1 MNDSAKILVVD
12 DVEMNLEML
21 ECMLMFQGTILK
33 AFNGRQALEILEQNP
48 DTDIILLDLE
58 MPVMDGFETL
68 LALKQD
74 DRFMDIPVIV
84 ITASRSEVH
93 RTLASGANDF
103 LAKPYDTE
111 ELLLRVKNHIHSKKL
126 TDLTRD
132 MNRILEAEVTKK
144 TAELHNA
151 LELSREAEYE
161 IILRLG
167 KAADFRDEDTG
178 MHTKRISEFSK
189 LLATLA
195 GLPEQECLTL
205 HRAAALHDVG
215 KIGIKDQ
222 ILLKP
227 GGLDNTEF
235 KAMKLHTVIGG
246 LILADAKRFP
256 VLEAGRIIALQHH
269 EKWDGSG
276 YPANL
281 KGDDIH
287 ILSRIVTIVD
297 VYDALR
303 SVRPYKEALSLVETL
318 DIMSPERGKT
328 FDPVLYDIFVHHV
341 DEFVILE
348 KKLCGLPGDV
358 EVVPVGSG
366 AL

>member
-1 MNDSAKILVVD
+1 MSEPTKILAVD

-21 ECMLMFQGTILK
+21 ECMLSFQGTVLK
-33 AFNGRQALEILEQNP
+33 AVNGRQALDILEQNP

-74 DRFMDIPVIV
+74 DRFKEIPVIV
-84 ITASRSEVH
+84 ITAGRSEVH
-93 RTLASGANDF
+93 RTLALGANDF
-103 LAKPYDTE
+103 LAKPYDPE

-132 MNRILEAEVTKK
+132 MNRMLEAEVCKK
-144 TAELHNA
+144 TAELQTA
-151 LELSREAEYE
+151 LAQSREAEYE

-167 KAADFRDEDTG
+167 KAADYRDEDTG
-178 MHTKRISEFSK
+178 THTKRISEFSK

-227 GGLDNTEF
+227 GGLDDSEF
-235 KAMKLHTVIGG
+235 MEMKLHTVIGG
-246 LILADAKRFP
+246 LILADTKSFP
-256 VLEAGRIIALQHH
+256 VLDAGRIIALQHH
-269 EKWDGSG
+269 EKWDGTG
-276 YPANL
+276 YPASI
-281 KGDDIH
+281 KEDKIH
-287 ILSRIVTIVD
+287 IFSRIVTIVD

-303 SVRPYKEALSLVETL
+303 TERPYKEAFPLEKTL
-318 DIMSPERGKT
+318 DIMLEGRGKI
-328 FDPVLYDIFVHHV
+328 FDPVLFDIFLQHV
-341 DEFVILE
+341 EKFVILE
-348 KKLCGLPGDV
+348 KHLYDPTGD
-358 EVVPVGSG
+358 SIY
-366 AL
+366 LFNQLK